1 MQIFLIGLSGVGKTT
16 LGKKLSE
23 ILDID
28 FFDMDEM
35 IEKQNN
41 MRIKDIFKNYGESR
55 FRDLESEL
63 LFSLKDKEGIIA
75 TGGGVILNQKNRNFL
90 KEKKSYFIYKDVAEI
105 INNLETSH
113 RPLLKD
119 KNSLLNLWEER
130 KDIYNEFE
138 EINIS
143 GLNIQE
149 STAKILNKIYIK
161 EDVVID
167 KKIQNTVLKNKL
179 DKDFFNKKI
188 IISDDKFHNI
198 FFSKYCGKNIFK
210 IKDPEENKKMETVMD
225 IIDFL
230 IENDVDRSNTVEIYG
245 GGATTDIAAFACSIY
260 KRGIRYSLNPTTLL
274 SQVDASIGG
283 KNGVNYKKYKNIIE
297 NINIPEKTYINTNYI
312 MSLDNDEYIN
322 GLIEIIKIFILTEQ
336 NIDLFLDKKEKIEKR
351 KLNFMTDLIVKSIEK
366 KLNFVSKD
374 KTDKNIRMALNYGHT
389 LGHAFESITNN
400 KHGFSV
406 AWGIKKENLISKK
419 MGFLSEHDFNTIN
432 DLLKLYIDNEILNV
446 ELEKDELL
454 KFLKKDKKNDSGKI
468 KMPLLKKIGEFD
480 FVEISPEEVVDLL

>member
-28 FFDMDEM
+28 FLDMDEM

-63 LFSLKDKEGIIA
+63 LFSLNDKEGIIA
-75 TGGGVILNQKNRNFL
+75 TGGGIILNQKNRKFL
-90 KEKKSYFIYKDVAEI
+90 KEKDSYFIYKDIAEI
-105 INNLETSH
+105 INNLEISH

-119 KNSLLNLWEER
+119 KDSLLNLWEER

-138 EINIS
+138 EIDIS

-161 EDVVID
+161 EDVVVD
-167 KKIQNTVLKNKL
+167 KRIQNTVLKNKL

-188 IISDDKFHNI
+188 IISDEKFHSI
-198 FFSKYCGKNIFK
+198 FYSNYNGKNILN
-210 IKDPEENKKMETVMD
+210 IKNPEENKNMETVME

-230 IENDVDRSNTVEIYG
+230 LENNVDRSNIVEIYG
-245 GGATTDIAAFACSIY
+245 GGAITDIAAFACSIY
-260 KRGIRYSLNPTTLL
+260 KRGISYSLNPTTLL
-274 SQVDASIGG
+274 SQIDASIGG
-283 KNGVNYKKYKNIIE
+283 KNGVNYKNYKNIIG

-312 MSLDNDEYIN
+312 MSLDDDEYIN
-322 GLIEIIKIFILTEQ
+322 GLIEIIKIYLLTEQ
-336 NIDLFLDKKEKIEKR
+336 NVDFFLDKKETIEKR
-351 KLNFMTDLIVKSIEK
+351 KLNFITDLIVKSIEK

-419 MGFLSEHDFNTIN
+419 MGFLSEHDFNAIN
-432 DLLKLYIDNEILNV
+432 ELLKSYIDNEILNV
-446 ELEKDELL
+446 ELEKDDLL
-454 KFLKKDKKNDSGKI
+454 KFLKKDKKTDSGKI

-480 FVEISPEEVVDLL
+480 FVEIPPEEVVDLL